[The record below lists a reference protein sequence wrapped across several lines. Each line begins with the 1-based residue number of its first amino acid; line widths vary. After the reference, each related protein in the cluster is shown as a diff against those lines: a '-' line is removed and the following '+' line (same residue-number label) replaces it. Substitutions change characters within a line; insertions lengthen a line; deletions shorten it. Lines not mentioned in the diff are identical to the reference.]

1 MNTWIGERFG
11 ETKLLA
17 KQAFY
22 SKLIDKSITKEKYMS
37 TRRKYEK
44 QSGAKP
50 SVTNTSCT

>member
-1 MNTWIGERFG
+1 MKYEYMDSLESFI
-11 ETKLLA
+11 ETKLP
-17 KQAFY
+17 AFY
-22 SKLIDKSITKEKYMS
+22 SKLIDKNITKEKYMS